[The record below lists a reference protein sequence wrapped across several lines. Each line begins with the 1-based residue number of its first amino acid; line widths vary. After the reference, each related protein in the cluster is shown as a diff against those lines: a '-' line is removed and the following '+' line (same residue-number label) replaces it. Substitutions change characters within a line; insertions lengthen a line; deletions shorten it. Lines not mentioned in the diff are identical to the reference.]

1 MEYVGGQSLKRRKG
15 DRLPVAEAIAYVLE
29 ILPALSYLHS
39 LGLVYNDLKPE
50 NIMLTEEQLKLIDLG
65 AVSRINSF
73 GYLYGTPG
81 YQAPEIVRTGPT
93 VASDI
98 YTVGRT
104 LAALTLKLRARGGRY
119 VDGLPEDDP
128 VLAKYDSFGRL
139 LRRAIDPDP
148 RRRFASA
155 EEMSGQLSG
164 VLREVVAQDTGVR
177 RPGLSTIFSRSRA
190 TFGED
195 LLVAHTDVYLDGHV
209 HAEKL
214 TAKEIVTALQVP
226 LVDPADVAAPL
237 LQATVLSQPV
247 QTLDSLRAFR
257 HGAMD
262 SDDIDLSESIEL
274 PLMEVRAL
282 LDLGDVAKA
291 TRKLDDLAD
300 RVGWLW
306 RLVWYRAVAELLTG
320 DYALASK
327 HFSEVLDTFPG
338 ELAPKMALAATA
350 ELAGSSDEHMYYEEV
365 WKTDDGVISAA
376 FGLARAQSVE
386 GDRAGAVRTLDEV
399 PATSRHFTTARL
411 TSAVTLLS
419 GRSASEITEDQ
430 IRDAARRVEALP
442 PTEPRVLQIRAL
454 VLGSALDWL
463 GDHEASTN
471 HILGFPFT
479 EHGSA
484 ARRRGV
490 TPRAGPGRAH
500 PGAPL
505 HAGRHGQPR
514 APDQH
519 LLTGSQED
527 RKEAAGR
534 TVVRG
539 WPVRPVDHHCAHAAS
554 RRFRGDRSTG
564 RRGRR
569 EGLAGLRRRRPGRR
583 SRRRTPVQCRT
594 PMPSLTSPRTPTSRR
609 RQSRAQRVQPRAV
622 RADDRAVAM
631 VVAPH
636 GSRARAHSREA
647 DTVVAQPLCH
657 LCREGPFPWEMAA
670 QNQKLRS
677 LSLGDFRGLAYAM
690 LTDAA
695 MLRWLDGHK
704 NTANAINENLAR
716 EFMELFAL
724 GHGNGYTEDDVR
736 ARRHGRSPGGRFG
749 SPDTPLWRPAR
760 HDRTPKTLFG
770 VTRNFDA
777 AGFCDIVLAQPKSAQ
792 YVAGPAVASAG
803 LRQSAVAAGTR
814 PLGRRLR
821 SRPRSAGADPSDPH
835 RRGVRQQP
843 RRNRQHTDRVARRGD
858 PDLEGPGRP
867 PGPNQDGDDTL
878 KALGQR
884 PFYPPD
890 VGGWPHGRAW
900 MSTASADVRMRAA
913 IQLARAGD
921 VSTRRGRCLLPIE
934 SMPSAI

>member
-1 MEYVGGQSLKRRKG
+1 MPVQPVDPENQDGLQDAVANPGTQPVDSMVDSSSQSRPVATQAIFRPNFDDDDDDALHLVETEPQERTKPTTRSSVRRLGGGLVEIPRVPDIDPLEALMPNPVVPESKRFCWNCGRPVGRSSKDGKALSEGWCPYCGSPYSFLPQLSPGDVVAGQYVIKGCIAHGGLGWVYLALDRNVNDRPVVLKGLVHSGDAEAQAIAMAERRFLAEVVHPSIVQIFNFVEHTDRHGEPVGYIVMEYVGGQSLKRRPKG
-15 DRLPVAEAIAYVLE
+15 DKLPVAEAIAYVLE

-39 LGLVYNDLKPE
+39 IGLVYNDLKPE

-93 VASDI
+93 IATDI

-177 RPGLSTIFSRSRA
+177 RPGLSTIFSRSRS

-195 LLVAHTDVYLDGHV
+195 LLVAHTDVYLDGAV
-209 HAEKL
+209 HSEKL

-262 SDDIDLSESIEL
+262 SEDIDLSESVEL

-291 TRKLDDLAD
+291 NRKLDDLAE
-300 RVGWLW
+300 RVGWRW
-306 RLVWYRAVAELLTG
+306 RLVWYRAVSELLTG
-320 DYALASK
+320 DYESASK

-350 ELAGSSDEHMYYEEV
+350 ELAGTSDEHMYYEEV
-365 WKTDDGVISAA
+365 WNTDDGVISAA

-386 GDRAGAVRTLDEV
+386 GDRAGAVQTLDEV

-419 GRSASEITEDQ
+419 GRSSSEITEEQ

-463 GDHEASTN
+463 GGNEASTN

-479 EHGSA
+479 EHGL
-484 ARRRGV
+484 RLGV
-490 TPRAGPGRAH
+490 
-500 PGAPL
+500 
-505 HAGRHGQPR
+505 
-514 APDQH
+514 
-519 LLTGSQED
+519 
-527 RKEAAGR
+527 EA
-534 TVVRG
+534 
-539 WPVRPVDHHCAHAAS
+539 
-554 RRFRGDRSTG
+554 
-564 RRGRR
+564 
-569 EGLAGLRRRRPGRR
+569 
-583 SRRRTPVQCRT
+583 
-594 PMPSLTSPRTPTSRR
+594 SL
-609 RQSRAQRVQPRAV
+609 
-622 RADDRAVAM
+622 
-631 VVAPH
+631 
-636 GSRARAHSREA
+636 
-647 DTVVAQPLCH
+647 
-657 LCREGPFPWEMAA
+657 
-670 QNQKLRS
+670 
-677 LSLGDFRGLAYAM
+677 RGLA
-690 LTDAA
+690 
-695 MLRWLDGHK
+695 
-704 NTANAINENLAR
+704 
-716 EFMELFAL
+716 
-724 GHGNGYTEDDVR
+724 
-736 ARRHGRSPGGRFG
+736 
-749 SPDTPLWRPAR
+749 
-760 HDRTPKTLFG
+760 
-770 VTRNFDA
+770 
-777 AGFCDIVLAQPKSAQ
+777 
-792 YVAGPAVASAG
+792 
-803 LRQSAVAAGTR
+803 
-814 PLGRRLR
+814 
-821 SRPRSAGADPSDPH
+821 
-835 RRGVRQQP
+835 
-843 RRNRQHTDRVARRGD
+843 
-858 PDLEGPGRP
+858 
-867 PGPNQDGDDTL
+867 
-878 KALGQR
+878 
-884 PFYPPD
+884 
-890 VGGWPHGRAW
+890 
-900 MSTASADVRMRAA
+900 RAA
-913 IQLARAGD
+913 PTQAHRYTLVDMANR
-921 VSTRRGRCLLPIE
+921 VRPTSTF
-934 SMPSAI
+934 